1 MARDGDDVRARES
14 SDPEVLTILSSSE
27 DTWIRVSVAE
37 NPSTPVEILGKLS
50 TDVDQYVRGGVA
62 ENPST
67 PVEILGKLSTDEV
80 YFVRREVAGN
90 PNTPIEVLIKLSADK
105 DRDVRCRVAENPST
119 PVRRVRS
126 EKARRAGENYLEL
139 FQMYD
144 AAATEDSQKLAEY
157 RSHHSRAV
165 RFGAFCNP
173 LTVIS
178 TSDLGLDS
186 IFKFAA
192 IANPSTPT
200 EVLDAI
206 GLNQANLNPIFPIS
220 INKHKNVS
228 KEFQVYFNLSGLE
241 IDQDLFDDDY
251 NPYFGESIYKD
262 YEGENYKKEVDLESL
277 QSLLYLYILGF
288 IQAPSP
294 TGEFW
299 TYIFDDGPEDFVQ
312 STSELFGSLPAIPEA
327 LYDECDTIQ
336 GARCLAGAS
345 TKNHELMEKL
355 SWDTGLLD
363 SGSTLNWQ
371 NSRSPRSSVAS
382 NDNAPPSLLKRLFY
396 EEIQDA
402 KALSDY
408 LCPVFWRL
416 CCNPVTPEDVLAE
429 IVSLIESNKISDEF
443 AQIRLLVG
451 EPDDFPF
458 GLITNRSVQGDLRN
472 RVEALIRERDLDPA
486 EYEVI

>member
-1 MARDGDDVRARES
+1 VAIDGDDVQARES
-14 SDPEVLTILSSSE
+14 NDPEVLTILSSSE
-27 DTWIRVSVAE
+27 DEWIRRRVAE
-37 NPSTPVEILGKLS
+37 NPSTPVEVL
-50 TDVDQYVRGGVA
+50 A
-62 ENPST
+62 
-67 PVEILGKLSTDEV
+67 KLSTDENED
-80 YFVRREVAGN
+80 VRKSVASN
-90 PNTPIEVLIKLSADK
+90 INTPINVLSRIS
-105 DRDVRCRVAENPST
+105 
-119 PVRRVRS
+119 S
-126 EKARRAGENYLEL
+126 EKARSAGENYLEL
-139 FQMYD
+139 FQMFD
-144 AAATEDSQKLAEY
+144 AAATEEPQKLAEY

-178 TSDLGLDS
+178 TSDLGFDS

-206 GLNQANLNPIFPIS
+206 GFNHVQLNPIVPVS
-220 INKHKNVS
+220 INGHKNVS

-241 IDQDLFDDDY
+241 IDQDLFDDAY

-262 YEGENYKKEVDLESL
+262 YEGENFKKEVDLESL
-277 QSLLYLYILGF
+277 QSLFYLSILGF

-299 TYIFDDGPEDFVQ
+299 TYIFDNGPEDFVQ
-312 STSELFGSLPAIPEA
+312 STSEMFGSLPAIPEA
-327 LYDECDTIQ
+327 LYDECDTIL

-345 TKNHELMEKL
+345 TKNYELMEKL
-355 SWDTGLLD
+355 AWDRGLLNTRMA
-363 SGSTLNWQ
+363 GLNWQ
-371 NSRSPRSSVAS
+371 DSRSPRSSVAS
-382 NDNAPPSLLKRLFY
+382 NENAPPSLLKRLFH

-451 EPDDFPF
+451 EPDDFPY

-472 RVEALIRERDLDPA
+472 RVEALIRERDLDPT
-486 EYEVI
+486 EYEVN

>member
-1 MARDGDDVRARES
+1 VAIDGDDVKARES
-14 SDPEVLTILSSSE
+14 NDPEVLTILSSSK
-27 DTWIRVSVAE
+27 DKWIRRRVAE
-37 NPSTPVEILGKLS
+37 NPSTPVEILEKVAL
-50 TDVDQYVRGGVA
+50 A
-62 ENPST
+62 ENHKT
-67 PVEILGKLSTDEV
+67 PGDVLSKLAADESIE
-80 YFVRREVAGN
+80 VRNAVARN
-90 PNTPIEVLIKLSADK
+90 PNTPINVM
-105 DRDVRCRVAENPST
+105 
-119 PVRRVRS
+119 RRVRS
-126 EKARRAGENYLEL
+126 EKARSAGENYLEL
-139 FQMYD
+139 FQMFD
-144 AAATEDSQKLAEY
+144 AAATEEPQKLAEY

-178 TSDLGLDS
+178 TSDLGFDS

-206 GLNQANLNPIFPIS
+206 GFNHANLNPIVPVS
-220 INKHKNVS
+220 INGHKNVS

-241 IDQDLFDDDY
+241 IDQDLFDDDF
-251 NPYFGESIYKD
+251 NPYFEEAIY
-262 YEGENYKKEVDLESL
+262 ENGSPRKEIDLESL
-277 QSLLYLYILGF
+277 QSLFYLYILGF

-299 TYIFDDGPEDFVQ
+299 TYIFDNGPEDFVQ

-327 LYDECDTIQ
+327 LYDECDTIR

-345 TKNHELMEKL
+345 TKNYELMEKL
-355 SWDTGLLD
+355 AWDRGLLNTRMT
-363 SGSTLNWQ
+363 GLNWQ
-371 NSRSPRSSVAS
+371 DSRSPRSSVAS

-429 IVSLIESNKISDEF
+429 IICLIESNKISDEF

-451 EPDDFPF
+451 EPDDFPY
-458 GLITNRSVQGDLRN
+458 GLITNRAVQGDLRN

>member
-1 MARDGDDVRARES
+1 VAIDGDDVQARES
-14 SDPEVLTILSSSE
+14 NDPEVLTILSSSE
-27 DTWIRVSVAE
+27 DEWIRRRVAE
-37 NPSTPVEILGKLS
+37 NPSTPVEVL
-50 TDVDQYVRGGVA
+50 A
-62 ENPST
+62 
-67 PVEILGKLSTDEV
+67 KLSTDENED
-80 YFVRREVAGN
+80 VRKSVASN
-90 PNTPIEVLIKLSADK
+90 INTPINVLSRIS
-105 DRDVRCRVAENPST
+105 
-119 PVRRVRS
+119 S
-126 EKARRAGENYLEL
+126 EKARSAGENYLEL
-139 FQMYD
+139 FQMFD
-144 AAATEDSQKLAEY
+144 AAATEEPQKLAEY

-178 TSDLGLDS
+178 TSDLGFDS

-206 GLNQANLNPIFPIS
+206 GFNHVQLNPIVPVS
-220 INKHKNVS
+220 INGHKNVS

-241 IDQDLFDDDY
+241 IDQDLFDDAY

-262 YEGENYKKEVDLESL
+262 YEGENFKKEVDLESL
-277 QSLLYLYILGF
+277 QSLFYLYILGF

-327 LYDECDTIQ
+327 LYDECDTIR

-345 TKNHELMEKL
+345 TKSHELMEKL

-363 SGSTLNWQ
+363 PRMTGFNWQ
-371 NSRSPRSSVAS
+371 ASRSPRSSVAS

-416 CCNPVTPEDVLAE
+416 CCNPVTPEDVLTE

-451 EPDDFPF
+451 EPDDFPY

-472 RVEALIRERDLDPA
+472 RVEALIRERDLDPT
-486 EYEVI
+486 EYEVN